1 MTQISERTGRESEAQ
16 TEARGGIL
24 ASKSRVTVLQGCLGL
39 VLVMFIAL
47 AALASTHAR
56 FALDLD
62 ITLAVQT
69 IRAPWFDLLMRIVS
83 WPGYLP
89 QAPVITIV
97 LVLIVWWLG
106 TEKAA
111 FMTILTAIGV
121 QLLNWLIKILIQ
133 RPRPGE
139 DLVEVYRELSTFSF
153 PSGHVMF
160 YTAFYG
166 FLLYLSYRLLKNYWL
181 RLILGLVFGGLI
193 LLVGVSRI
201 YLGVH
206 WPSDVLGAYIIGALS
221 LLAAIQFYRWG
232 RKRFFTGE

>member
-1 MTQISERTGRESEAQ
+1 MTQIPEHPGQDGEAQ
-16 TEARGGIL
+16 IEEGGGIL
-24 ASKSRVTVLQGCLGL
+24 ASKSRVTLFQGCLGL
-39 VLVMFIAL
+39 IFVMFIAL
-47 AALASTHAR
+47 AASASTHAH
-56 FALDLD
+56 FALDLN
-62 ITLAVQT
+62 ITLTVQT
-69 IRAPWFDLLMRIVS
+69 IRAPWFGLLMRLVS

-97 LVLIVWWLG
+97 LVLVVWWLG

-111 FMTILTAIGV
+111 FMTVLTAIGV

-133 RPRPGE
+133 RPRPGK

-166 FLLYLSYRLLKNYWL
+166 FLLYLSYSSLKNYWL

-221 LLAAIQFYRWG
+221 LFAAIQFYRSE